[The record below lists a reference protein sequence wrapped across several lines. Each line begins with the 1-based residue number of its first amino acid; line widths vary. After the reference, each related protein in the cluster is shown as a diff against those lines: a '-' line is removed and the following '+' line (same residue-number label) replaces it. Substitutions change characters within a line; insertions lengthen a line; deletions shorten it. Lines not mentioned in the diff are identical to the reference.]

1 MSTPVNAATDGF
13 FAPLHFPE
21 YRTTIKRNPTNDLI
35 MVPERLGEIS
45 GPVFGDRDLG
55 GIDNDMTQAN
65 GGEAIGQ
72 RIFVHGRVLGWD
84 GKPVPHTLVE
94 AWQANA
100 AGRYRHKNDSWPAPL
115 DPHFNDDADLDQ
127 AVGAATLG
135 KFLHQG
141 QICMAVN
148 RIIVQAEVYDEFV
161 EKFTE
166 RVRGLTYGDQLD
178 HSTIV
183 GPLINDQ
190 QVASVTAKI
199 EKARAEGARELLSG
213 PIEGRVIAPHVFA
226 DVTADM
232 EPFRE
237 EIFGPV
243 VGIIKADSEER
254 ALELAN
260 DTEFG
265 LSSAVYTRDLTRG
278 VRFAR
283 RIEAGMTHVNDITV
297 NNEAHVMFGGEKNS
311 GLGRF
316 NGQWAIDA
324 FTTEHW
330 VGVAPGDAQFPF

>member
-1 MSTPVNAATDGF
+1 MY
-13 FAPLHFPE
+13 E
-21 YRTTIKRNPTNDLI
+21 
-35 MVPERLGEIS
+35 
-45 GPVFGDRDLG
+45 
-55 GIDNDMTQAN
+55 
-65 GGEAIGQ
+65 
-72 RIFVHGRVLGWD
+72 
-84 GKPVPHTLVE
+84 
-94 AWQANA
+94 
-100 AGRYRHKNDSWPAPL
+100 
-115 DPHFNDDADLDQ
+115 
-127 AVGAATLG
+127 
-135 KFLHQG
+135 
-141 QICMAVN
+141 
-148 RIIVQAEVYDEFV
+148 EFV

-166 RVRGLTYGDQLD
+166 RVRGLTFGDQLD

-232 EPFRE
+232 ELFRE

-243 VGIIKADSEER
+243 VGIIKADNEEH
-254 ALELAN
+254 ALALAN

-297 NNEAHVMFGGEKNS
+297 NDEAHVMFGGEKNS

-330 VGVAPGDAQFPF
+330 VGVAPGNAQFPF